1 MPRSRPGSPDGS
13 VVGGAG
19 AATDHSIDGLVVT
32 VDEGVLRLTI
42 DRPATRNALDDDIV
56 AALIDRIAGSAT
68 DEGVRAILLDS
79 TGRDFCSGFDIV
91 ARNAPGGGRPRV
103 GSIQRRMPLQANRL
117 IPTMLTTQ
125 VPIVCAVRGWAAGI
139 GLAMALAAD
148 VTVCADDARFWA
160 PFVGRGFTPD
170 SGCTWML
177 PRRVGEVRARDMLLL
192 GTVVDGRTAVDW
204 GLVHAA
210 VPADELDE
218 TVAATVA
225 RLATG
230 PTVALGLTKS
240 LLHHGRSLDLAD
252 ALREESFAMELS
264 SRSEDFKEGFAAF
277 REKREPRF
285 GGR

>member
-1 MPRSRPGSPDGS
+1 MRF
-13 VVGGAG
+13 AG
-19 AATDHSIDGLVVT
+19 
-32 VDEGVLRLTI
+32 GVLRLTI
-42 DRPATRNALDDDIV
+42 DRPAKRNALDDDIV
-56 AALIDRIAGSAT
+56 AALIDAISTSAT
-68 DEGVRAILLDS
+68 DERVRAILLDS
-79 TGRDFCSGFDIV
+79 AGDDFCSGFDIV

-117 IPTMLTTQ
+117 VPAMLSTQ

-177 PRRVGEVRARDMLLL
+177 PRRVGEVRARSMLLL
-192 GTVVDGRTAVDW
+192 GTVVDGRTAAEW
-204 GLVHAA
+204 GMVHAA
-210 VPADELDE
+210 VPVDGLG
-218 TVAATVA
+218 AAVDDVLV

-240 LLHHGRSLDLAD
+240 LLHHGRTLDLSD
-252 ALREESFAMELS
+252 ALREESLAMELS
-264 SRSEDFKEGFAAF
+264 SRSEDFREGFAAF